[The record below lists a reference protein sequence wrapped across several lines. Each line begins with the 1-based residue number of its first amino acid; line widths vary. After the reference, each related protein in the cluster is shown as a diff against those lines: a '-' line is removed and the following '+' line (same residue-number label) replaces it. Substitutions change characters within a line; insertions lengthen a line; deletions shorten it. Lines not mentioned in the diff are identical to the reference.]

1 LVVVGLLALVQVVV
15 VRKELTQYLQQSLQL
30 AVAMVEAQAQEPSQ
44 VDLVEAVV
52 EVNQAQAQVV
62 QEQHHQ
68 YKDLMAV
75 LDLVLVEIIHQ
86 AEVAVV
92 VQLAVLQQIILLVAV
107 MVVLV

>member
-1 LVVVGLLALVQVVV
+1 MVVGLLALVQVVV